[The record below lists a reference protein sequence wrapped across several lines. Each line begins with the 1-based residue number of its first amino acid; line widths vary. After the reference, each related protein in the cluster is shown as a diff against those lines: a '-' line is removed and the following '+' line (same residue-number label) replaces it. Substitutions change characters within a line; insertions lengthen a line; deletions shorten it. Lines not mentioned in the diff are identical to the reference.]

1 MKGVSKEFSI
11 AQQIR
16 LEEANLTINDMQSL
30 STLESG
36 ISIMTLE
43 EVIST
48 LKFGE
53 ESALF
58 QLKIK
63 RNSYSNESLIDAT
76 S

>member
-58 QLKIK
+58 QLRIK